1 MIWRDL
7 HQLEMIAGIFTGTDP
22 TRIDVVDIG
31 RIIVDLDLRTMKE
44 TEMSLAG
51 GKMDQT
57 NRAEG

>member
-1 MIWRDL
+1 MIWRDPHL
-7 HQLEMIAGIFTGTDP
+7 LEMIAGNFARTDL

-44 TEMSLAG
+44 TERNPAG
-51 GKMDQT
+51 GKMDRT

>member
-7 HQLEMIAGIFTGTDP
+7 HLLEMIAGNFARTDL

-31 RIIVDLDLRTMKE
+31 RIIVDLDLHTMKE
-44 TEMSLAG
+44 TVMNPAG
-51 GKMDQT
+51 GKMDRT